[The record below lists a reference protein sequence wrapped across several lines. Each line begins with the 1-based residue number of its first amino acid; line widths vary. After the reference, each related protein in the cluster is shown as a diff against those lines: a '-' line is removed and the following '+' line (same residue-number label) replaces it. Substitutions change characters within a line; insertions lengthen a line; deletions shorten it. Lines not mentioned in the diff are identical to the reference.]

1 MTDAHS
7 VSTTLDDIINELKLT
22 YDSSVGLLDG
32 DSIRTI
38 PNINTL
44 TNLNKLLKNL
54 WNQLDEVESID
65 SDVLNKIRTI
75 KESEIKS
82 DLKTSENDKNV
93 K

>member
-82 DLKTSENDKNV
+82 DLKLPKR
-93 K
+93 

>member
-38 PNINTL
+38 PKYQYIN
-44 TNLNKLLKNL
+44 
-54 WNQLDEVESID
+54 QFE
-65 SDVLNKIRTI
+65 
-75 KESEIKS
+75 
-82 DLKTSENDKNV
+82 
-93 K
+93 

>member
-65 SDVLNKIRTI
+65 SDVLNKT
-75 KESEIKS
+75 
-82 DLKTSENDKNV
+82 
-93 K
+93 